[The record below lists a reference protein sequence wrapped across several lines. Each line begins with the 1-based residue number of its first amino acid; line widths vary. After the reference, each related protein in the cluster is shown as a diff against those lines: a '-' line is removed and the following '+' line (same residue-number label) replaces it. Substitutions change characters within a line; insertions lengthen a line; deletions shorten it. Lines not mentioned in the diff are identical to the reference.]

1 MKNLSWFN
9 KAMYSLNIIL
19 IIVTL
24 SLISCLFWLQ
34 NIPIL
39 SVLTLFMP
47 VFFILNGLFFIYWGF
62 QFKKRMIL
70 SGIVL
75 LIGITFINKFYK
87 FSAKEYPPDD
97 KTLRWWVITS
107 ACLIF

>member
-1 MKNLSWFN
+1 M
-9 KAMYSLNIIL
+9 A
-19 IIVTL
+19 
-24 SLISCLFWLQ
+24 
-34 NIPIL
+34 
-39 SVLTLFMP
+39 
-47 VFFILNGLFFIYWGF
+47 FFIYWGF

-97 KTLRWWVITS
+97 KTLR
-107 ACLIF
+107 

>member
-1 MKNLSWFN
+1 MKTFPGIRRCIV
-9 KAMYSLNIIL
+9 KYIL

-39 SVLTLFMP
+39 FSNPLHASI
-47 VFFILNGLFFIYWGF
+47 FILNGFFLSRGF

-87 FSAKEYPPDD
+87 FSAKEYPPD
-97 KTLRWWVITS
+97 KTLR
-107 ACLIF
+107 